1 MRSLVVVEILEVGTK
16 GLTPVELKGFSLLR
30 SVYAAGAIVQGHEEI
45 QEGSIIKR
53 AGLTKEGKSPFE
65 MEEGDLSYG
74 VTMET
79 GYSAYTKKARSFI
92 VLAKPRTITGLTTDE
107 VKKIS
112 LQDLF

>member
-1 MRSLVVVEILEVGTK
+1 MRNYVVVEVLEVGTK

-30 SVYAAGAIVQGHEEI
+30 SVYAAGAIAQGHEEA

-53 AGLTKEGKSPFE
+53 AGLVKEGKSPFE

-107 VKKIS
+107 AKKVS
-112 LQDLF
+112 LEDLF

>member
-1 MRSLVVVEILEVGTK
+1 MKNYVVVEVLEVSTK

-30 SVYAAGAIVQGHEEI
+30 SVYAAGAIAQGHEEA

-74 VTMET
+74 VTVET

-92 VLAKPRTITGLTTDE
+92 VLAKPRTITMLTEEKAKE
-107 VKKIS
+107 V
-112 LQDLF
+112 DLKDIF

>member
-1 MRSLVVVEILEVGTK
+1 MKSYVVVEVLEIGTK

-30 SVYAAGAIVQGHEEI
+30 SVYAAGAIAQGHEEA

-74 VTMET
+74 VSLET
-79 GYSAYTKKARSFI
+79 GYSAYTKKTRSFL
-92 VLAKPRTITGLTTDE
+92 VLAKPRAITMLTEEKAKE
-107 VKKIS
+107 VS
-112 LQDLF
+112 LEDLF